1 MLPCSFIQ
9 LLTRYLF
16 LNFFLNPI
24 RPARPDPSRSM
35 VAGSGTGAGVAV
47 ILLPAPPLDEIHAL
61 NVGLVGSEPKNKSG
75 SSAMI
80 ANSLSSGLPR

>member
-16 LNFFLNPI
+16 LTFLLNPT
-24 RPARPDPSRSM
+24 RPANPEPKRSR
-35 VAGSGTGAGVAV
+35 VAGSGVAV
-47 ILLPAPPLDEIHAL
+47 RLLPAPPMDEIHAL
-61 NVGLVGSEPKNKSG
+61 NVGLVGSEPKNKSE

-80 ANSLSSGLPR
+80 ANSLSFGLPR